1 VTFVTRGRLFGKSGR
16 PISRRRKLSVG
27 QLLSEISSANDDD
40 TPPQSSLDD
49 SIIAAIPVV
58 DTSLL
63 RAGERDYKLRHEIV
77 TSRACLVLENELEE
91 NCGVA
96 DSSYPQNVE
105 RFRDLLTPIVGDGL
119 RYYASC

>member
-1 VTFVTRGRLFGKSGR
+1 M
-16 PISRRRKLSVG
+16 
-27 QLLSEISSANDDD
+27 
-40 TPPQSSLDD
+40 
-49 SIIAAIPVV
+49 